1 MFKHL
6 RKICTCIQA
15 QSSMK
20 KSEYGF
26 YNKILQIL
34 PLSCGEERRAN
45 KKYYKTSRRKNRNFR
60 TKKRYFLRRL
70 DNRAPFLHKRNAR
83 KYNPRK
89 SYDKTCRCFMCNSP
103 DH

>member
-34 PLSCGEERRAN
+34 PLSCGEERHTN
-45 KKYYKTSRRKNRNFR
+45 KKYYKTLRRKNQI
-60 TKKRYFLRRL
+60 LEQ
-70 DNRAPFLHKRNAR
+70 R
-83 KYNPRK
+83 KDT
-89 SYDKTCRCFMCNSP
+89 S
-103 DH
+103 